1 MEKLYKITPAPGVEA
16 PKSIHQAMKLAE
28 KTGVLP
34 VPAEAMCLTVA
45 GGKIEVDHE
54 RK

>member
-1 MEKLYKITPAPGVEA
+1 MKTMKVTAAQGPNATESV
-16 PKSIHQAMKLAE
+16 HQALKLAE

-34 VPAEAMCLTVA
+34 VPVAAMCLTVA
-45 GGKIEVDHE
+45 GGKIEVDHG